1 MVGVTVPA
9 PRPARGSAPPAGVSL
24 LRVTDVRDRVLRE
37 VAAALPDPAALGRPV
52 RVAVDGVDGA
62 GKTTFAD
69 ELAVVLRTDGRHVLR
84 ASVDGF
90 HRPAAQR
97 YRRGRHS
104 PEGFFHDSYDLDAF
118 RRVLLDPLGPDATGP
133 RRVRTSVHDLAT
145 DADPGTPWRE
155 VPATT
160 LLLVDGIFLH
170 RDELVDAWD
179 ASVWLEV
186 PFTATYARMAARDG
200 CPPDPLDPANARY
213 RQGQLLYLATCSPAA
228 RAGLVVD
235 NTDLDAPRV
244 LSRR

>member
-1 MVGVTVPA
+1 M
-9 PRPARGSAPPAGVSL
+9 
-24 LRVTDVRDRVLRE
+24 TDGRAAVLRE
-37 VAAALPDPAALGRPV
+37 VAAALPDSRALGRPV

-69 ELAVVLRTDGRHVLR
+69 ELAEVLRAPGRHVLR

-104 PEGFFHDSYDLDAF
+104 PEGFFHDSYDLDALQ
-118 RRVLLDPLGPDATGP
+118 RVLLDPLAPDVTGP
-133 RRVRTSVHDLAT
+133 RRVRTAVHDVAT
-145 DADPGTPWRE
+145 DTDPGTPWRE

-160 LLLVDGIFLH
+160 LLLLDGVFLH
-170 RDELVDAWD
+170 RDELAGVWD

-186 PFTATYARMAARDG
+186 PFDVTYARMAVRDG
-200 CPPDPLDPANARY
+200 CPPDPLDAANDRY
-213 RQGQLLYLATCSPAA
+213 RHGQLLYLAACAPAA

-235 NTDLDAPRV
+235 NTDVDAPRV
-244 LSRR
+244 VSRRRPGRR

>member
-1 MVGVTVPA
+1 MTG
-9 PRPARGSAPPAGVSL
+9 
-24 LRVTDVRDRVLRE
+24 LRDEVLRE

-69 ELAVVLRTDGRHVLR
+69 ELAAVLRADGRHVLR

-97 YRRGRHS
+97 YRRGRRS
-104 PEGFFHDSYDLDAF
+104 PEGFFHDAFDLDAL

-133 RRVRTSVHDLAT
+133 RRVRTSVHDLTT
-145 DADPGTPWRE
+145 DTDPGTPWRE
-155 VPATT
+155 VPAAT
-160 LLLVDGIFLH
+160 LLLVDGVFLH
-170 RDELVDAWD
+170 RDELVGTWD
-179 ASVWLEV
+179 TSVWLEV
-186 PFTATYARMAARDG
+186 PFAETYARMAVRDG

-213 RQGQLLYLATCSPAA
+213 RQGQLLYLAACSPAD
-228 RAGLVVD
+228 RAALVVD